1 MKTDKSKEPQAKS
14 DLGQLPDAA
23 FVRASALF
31 QSGLLP
37 FSRATLWRLVKA
49 GKFPAPAK
57 ISNSITA
64 WQVGAIKRW
73 QTEMQAT
80 AEGARDQQGEVA

>member
-1 MKTDKSKEPQAKS
+1 MENTKSTRQRGSP
-14 DLGQLPDAA
+14 DLTQLPDGA

-57 ISNSITA
+57 ISNNISA
-64 WQVGAIKRW
+64 WQVGAIREW
-73 QTEMQAT
+73 QVEVTGLGGK
-80 AEGARDQQGEVA
+80 AE